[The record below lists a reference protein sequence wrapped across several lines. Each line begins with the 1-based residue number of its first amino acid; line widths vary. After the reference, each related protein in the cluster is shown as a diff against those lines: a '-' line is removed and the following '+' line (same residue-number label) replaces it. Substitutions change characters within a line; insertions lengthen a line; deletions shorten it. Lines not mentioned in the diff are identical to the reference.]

1 MGAVVNAVK
10 PAGNG
15 TGKIA
20 RSLALTGFTLGLLLV
35 VAGFI
40 FWNAVLP
47 FYGLL
52 YLWGG
57 Q

>member
-1 MGAVVNAVK
+1 MNAVT
-10 PAGNG
+10 PAGNS

-20 RSLALTGFTLGLLLV
+20 RSLALTGFTLGLLLI
-35 VAGFI
+35 VAGFV
-40 FWNAVLP
+40 FWNDVLP
-47 FYGLL
+47 FYGKL

>member
-1 MGAVVNAVK
+1 MGAIVNVVT

-20 RSLALTGFTLGLLLV
+20 RSLALTGFTLGFLLI

>member
-1 MGAVVNAVK
+1 MNVVA
-10 PAGNG
+10 PSGNGG

-20 RSLALTGFTLGLLLV
+20 RSLALTGFTLGLLLI

-52 YLWGG
+52 YLWGAS
-57 Q
+57 

>member
-1 MGAVVNAVK
+1 MGAVVNAVA
-10 PAGNG
+10 PVGNG

-20 RSLALTGFTLGLLLV
+20 RSLALTGFTLGLLLI

-52 YLWGG
+52 YLWGAS
-57 Q
+57 

>member
-1 MGAVVNAVK
+1 MTAPIIQ

-15 TGKIA
+15 TGLIG
-20 RSLALTGFTLGLLLV
+20 RSLALTGFTLVCATIVAGLL
-35 VAGFI
+35 

-52 YLWGG
+52 YLWATP
-57 Q
+57 

>member
-1 MGAVVNAVK
+1 MAPEDCTFVGSHGVYPWA
-10 PAGNG
+10 
-15 TGKIA
+15 
-20 RSLALTGFTLGLLLV
+20 LLV

>member
-1 MGAVVNAVK
+1 MGAVVNAVT

-20 RSLALTGFTLGLLLV
+20 RSLALTGFTLVLLLIV
-35 VAGFI
+35 SGII

-52 YLWGG
+52 YLWGAS
-57 Q
+57 

>member
-1 MGAVVNAVK
+1 MGAVVNAVT

-15 TGKIA
+15 NGKIA